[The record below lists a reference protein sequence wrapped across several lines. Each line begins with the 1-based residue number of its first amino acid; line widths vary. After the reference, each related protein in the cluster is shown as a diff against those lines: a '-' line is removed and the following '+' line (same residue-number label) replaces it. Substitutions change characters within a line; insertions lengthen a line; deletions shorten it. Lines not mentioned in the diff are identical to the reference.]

1 MLGGKKLDQ
10 AFKKLSLSPPD
21 LFKSA
26 EELKKH
32 WVLNHSAHT
41 LNLAAEWQELE
52 CIFEKMKLRAHKID
66 PTLSASA
73 EAVKARLEKA
83 IINLEKKLIKAEKR
97 NYSDSL
103 IDIDNLKN
111 HLFPNGG
118 LQERSENFGLYYIQY
133 GGNFIESLIAAFK
146 PLDFKFTIL
155 QP

>member
-52 CIFEKMKLRAHKID
+52 CIFEKMKLRTYKVD

-73 EAVKARLEKA
+73 EAVKARLERA

-103 IDIDNLKN
+103 INIDNLKN